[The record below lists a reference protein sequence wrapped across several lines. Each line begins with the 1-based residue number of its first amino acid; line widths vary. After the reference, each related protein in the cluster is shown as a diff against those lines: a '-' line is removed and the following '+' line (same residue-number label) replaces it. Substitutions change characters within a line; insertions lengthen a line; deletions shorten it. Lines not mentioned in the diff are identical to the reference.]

1 MMSVASL
8 MFSLILAGPTP
19 AQESTQ
25 QVNNAL
31 LGARVSAEEG
41 KIAAWV
47 QHLQDQ
53 TEKLGAFIAELA
65 EVRQQL
71 AYIQQLA
78 QQLDPEYIKQLLMNE
93 FGFSSIEEAQRF
105 AVASGDLLGRSRIL
119 HSDLQYLIRE
129 GQVAQET
136 VSRLREYGYEFSD
149 NDYLEAVKAL
159 AKERDKMYQQRM
171 AAFQE
176 ALTRASENAKIVSK
190 QINQIPNIEGAVEA
204 AQMLATQLT
213 ELNISIREAQIAS
226 AVRGQTMAEAA
237 NAVEQILI
245 IQEKRGRSLGGLWTR
260 GVIVSDNNNN
270 DGENKETPP
279 NGG

>member
-1 MMSVASL
+1 MMSIASL
-8 MFSLILAGPTP
+8 MFSIILTGPTP

-41 KIAAWV
+41 KIAAWI
-47 QHLQDQ
+47 QHLKDQ

-105 AVASGDLLGRSRIL
+105 AVSSGDILGRSRIL

-136 VSRLREYGYEFSD
+136 INRLREAGYD
-149 NDYLEAVKAL
+149 INDDDYLEAVKAL
-159 AKERDKMYQQRM
+159 SKERDKMYQQRL

-176 ALTRASENAKIVSK
+176 ALNRASENAKVVSK
-190 QINQIPNIEGAVEA
+190 QIEQIPNIEGAVEA

-226 AVRGQTMAEAA
+226 AIRGQTMAEAA
-237 NAVEQILI
+237 NAVEQILL

-260 GVIVSDNNNN
+260 GAIASETNN
-270 DGENKETPP
+270 GENQENPP